1 MSNYGD
7 WKSGAISDAEYNRY
21 CRMEDDQDQ
30 AAYDE
35 KERIS
40 KLVDD
45 VERDF
50 LNANRNEQYRTG
62 ISDNMLSV
70 IFHQGYCH
78 AKPLCEKRSPPC
90 GRFSLEKNHEA
101 VDHSSGI

>member
-30 AAYDE
+30 AAFDE
-35 KERIS
+35 NERIS

-45 VERDF
+45 VEDAINNV
-50 LNANRNEQYRTG
+50 LPEELQ
-62 ISDNMLSV
+62 ISSLIYNNGKLFIE
-70 IFHQGYCH
+70 IF
-78 AKPLCEKRSPPC
+78 
-90 GRFSLEKNHEA
+90 
-101 VDHSSGI
+101 

>member
-1 MSNYGD
+1 MSNYSD
-7 WKSGAISDAEYNRY
+7 WKSGAISDAEYNRC

-45 VERDF
+45 VEDAINNV
-50 LNANRNEQYRTG
+50 LPEELQ
-62 ISDNMLSV
+62 IS
-70 IFHQGYCH
+70 
-78 AKPLCEKRSPPC
+78 
-90 GRFSLEKNHEA
+90 SLIYKNGKLFIEI
-101 VDHSSGI
+101 S

>member
-40 KLVDD
+40 KLVND
-45 VERDF
+45 VEDSINNV
-50 LNANRNEQYRTG
+50 LPEELQ
-62 ISDNMLSV
+62 IS
-70 IFHQGYCH
+70 
-78 AKPLCEKRSPPC
+78 
-90 GRFSLEKNHEA
+90 SLIYKNGKLFIEI
-101 VDHSSGI
+101 S

>member
-7 WKSGAISDAEYNRY
+7 WKSGAISYAEYNRY

-45 VERDF
+45 VEDAINNV
-50 LNANRNEQYRTG
+50 LPEELQ
-62 ISDNMLSV
+62 IS
-70 IFHQGYCH
+70 
-78 AKPLCEKRSPPC
+78 
-90 GRFSLEKNHEA
+90 SLIYKNGKLFIEI
-101 VDHSSGI
+101 S